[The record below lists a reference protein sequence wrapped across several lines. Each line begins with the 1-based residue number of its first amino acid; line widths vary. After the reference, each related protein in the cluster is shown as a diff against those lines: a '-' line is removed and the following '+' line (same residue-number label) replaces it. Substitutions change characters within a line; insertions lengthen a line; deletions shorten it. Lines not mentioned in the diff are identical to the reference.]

1 MRLKLFCPKNWKEA
15 KALEKRMSAH
25 GPQCSYRYSSTKAA
39 WINARYM
46 PDSKTWAT
54 EDKGAELRFHLDH
67 RKIVRTTKTGAIQ
80 VGDERW
86 VMEDPENQNCFAAAE
101 PKSAPVFWLRG
112 LQIKGFTADS
122 TAFVITSANGI
133 SFRGMKGHL
142 IRYKRDKWQLGQNGR
157 ILAYLFSPNVPIGR
171 LIWTR
176 LNKNLTLT
184 LSRCSPEQFVC
195 DDGSCIDMTKRCD
208 LVPNCRDRSDEQRCE
223 LLDIPP
229 NHVS

>member
-1 MRLKLFCPKNWKEA
+1 
-15 KALEKRMSAH
+15 MSAH
-25 GPQCSYRYSSTKAA
+25 GSQCSYRYSSTRAA

-46 PDSKTWAT
+46 PESKTSVT
-54 EDKGAELRFHLDH
+54 GDKGAELGFHLDH
-67 RKIVRTTKTGAIQ
+67 RKIVRTTNTGAIQ

-86 VMEDPENQNCFAAAE
+86 VMEDPENQNCFAAVE
-101 PKSAPVFWLRG
+101 PKSAPVFWLRS

-142 IRYKRDKWQLGQNGR
+142 IRSKRDKWQLGQNGR
-157 ILAYLFSPNVPIGR
+157 ILASLFSPNVPIGR

-184 LSRCSPEQFVC
+184 LSRCSSEQFVC
-195 DDGSCIDMTKRCD
+195 DDGSSIDMTKRCD
-208 LVPNCRDRSDEQRCE
+208 LVPNCRDRNDEQRCE

-229 NHVS
+229 NHISSLLPSRTLKPGNE